1 MFLSFL
7 RNLACMPSNY
17 ADYDPLGTIESSAWP
32 VASITRT
39 LSPIMRLPPELVHL
53 IISCVDST
61 MLATCSLVCTLW
73 MPLARARMFRRLSI
87 SVSNAHRFGRLFEPL
102 SCATFGSHVREIE
115 LDGSIICDFW
125 TTQVLPKFI
134 VDFPHLNTLTLFGA
148 VPPPLPSA
156 FQVITHLELNYS
168 ALAPRITCTISPV
181 AGFVSM
187 FRRLEVLKLTQETGA
202 YPDFGGL
209 SESIHPPPPHLR
221 RVDLDNA
228 VFLPWITS
236 ATYKPP
242 ISAIR
247 LDISRS
253 ESIKAL
259 ESLRCLSTS
268 LQSLELIISDL
279 DVGGIIFF
287 LLSTQLKI
295 DSSSS
300 SVLSEAQPPGSNNT
314 TLHTAHPSR
323 LLAGGTHPP
332 QTFLVHRHLL
342 PRGSLARLRH
352 PLPRQPRPV
361 PSPVERFGR
370 GAGGPPEPAPPHSR
384 PSARQPAGWRS
395 RINQRMLLPDA
406 AHRMPLCH
414 RGFSVGKGSGAAD
427 LDSRPPSR
435 AAGSRRW
442 LSDLH
447 AF

>member
-17 ADYDPLGTIESSAWP
+17 ADYDPLGTIEPSAWP
-32 VASITRT
+32 VASITWT

-73 MPLARARMFRRLSI
+73 MPHARARMFRRLSI

-102 SCATFGSHVREIE
+102 SCVSFGSHVREIE

-156 FQVITHLELNYS
+156 FQVITHLEINYS

-187 FRRLEVLKLTQETGA
+187 FPRLEVLKLTQENGA

-209 SESIHPPPPHLR
+209 SEPIHPPPPHLR

-236 ATYKPP
+236 ATHKPP

-279 DVGGIIFF
+279 DVGASF
-287 LLSTQLKI
+287 LKPNRLDPTTQLRTLRIQADYSQAAHILLKLFSYI
-295 DSSSS
+295 DTSCLAEVSLYFAIPYLDS
-300 SVLSEAQPPGSNNT
+300 PD
-314 TLHTAHPSR
+314 PS
-323 LLAGGTHPP
+323 
-332 QTFLVHRHLL
+332 LL
-342 PRGSLARLRH
+342 PWSDLDAALAALPSLRRLTVVQV
-352 PLPRQPRPV
+352 LV
-361 PSPVERFGR
+361 SP
-370 GAGGPPEPAPPHSR
+370 
-384 PSARQPAGWRS
+384 QGWRS

-414 RGFSVGKGSGAAD
+414 RGFGVGKSSGAAD